1 MKVLVDLAMIS
12 AAGQGDME
20 VAKVSCLHVAATGY
34 AALIYDLPRD
44 AGFDKFFECCKEVWK
59 NLQADESLPKKLCE
73 HPGYLAQNTKEQKIP
88 PSEKRA
94 QFWIRIYSI
103 TTRKL

>member
-34 AALIYDLPRD
+34 AALIYDLPQD
-44 AGFDKFFECCKEVWK
+44 ANFERFYQQCQEVWK
-59 NLQADESLPKKLCE
+59 NLEADPELPTKLV
-73 HPGYLAQNTKEQKIP
+73 
-88 PSEKRA
+88 
-94 QFWIRIYSI
+94 
-103 TTRKL
+103 